1 MISQE
6 SKNAAS
12 YSTAKKSQVPFRLG
26 KGGKEKEER
35 EKRKGREEKEERE
48 RGKEEG
54 KEREIAPL
62 WVLISVRSQRNHDC

>member
-26 KGGKEKEER
+26 KGGGKRKKGKRGRGGKKKKKEKEER
-35 EKRKGREEKEERE
+35 RKGKSERSHHS
-48 RGKEEG
+48 GF
-54 KEREIAPL
+54 
-62 WVLISVRSQRNHDC
+62 

>member
-35 EKRKGREEKEERE
+35 EKRKGREEKKRKRKRKGGRE
-48 RGKEEG
+48 RARDRTTLGSNQCPESEK
-54 KEREIAPL
+54 
-62 WVLISVRSQRNHDC
+62 S

>member
-26 KGGKEKEER
+26 KGGGKGRKGKEEGEGRKKKKEKEER
-35 EKRKGREEKEERE
+35 RKGKSERSHHS
-48 RGKEEG
+48 GF
-54 KEREIAPL
+54 
-62 WVLISVRSQRNHDC
+62 